1 MNERTDA
8 LAVSLRLA
16 ADPGAALAAEAAAV
30 GARIAAQLRAE
41 AGAQAE
47 TTWGRV
53 LGFLEGTATPCE
65 PAGSSL
71 LDTLAQTLGLCGD
84 ERTLLLL
91 AGMADE
97 HEGYAAAFAALH
109 PKAESRASWGL
120 FCWLLSAGPG
130 RDAAWSL
137 LHASPLLRLGI
148 VRLVGDGPLP
158 ERSLHLADALWPAL
172 RGAPAWPAQAR
183 PLAAQTELELDD
195 WLHQPNTQE
204 ALTLLRPLPNSTPGP
219 AATVMLRGLQ
229 PAALRLRARQLAAVL
244 GGSVFEWDAA
254 REPALLSALLAHTL
268 ARGSLPV
275 LLAEAPLPPAHW
287 ALLDACP
294 GPLLLAGTA
303 PGQAADSARALW
315 VLDAPPLSAQAQAR
329 LWQQLLPELA
339 EHGPMLASRYPVG
352 PETLARLRHD
362 LAPWLTESRPPPLAR
377 CVAALK
383 ARMARAD
390 ESYAR
395 RLQPVA
401 TWDDLVLPADKLAAL
416 REGVARVRLQARV
429 LDEWGFG
436 GGSAGSGSG
445 PRAPRGLR
453 LLFSGLP
460 GTGKT
465 LAAEVIAQALHAD
478 LLVIDL
484 ARLVS
489 KWIGETEKNLA
500 AAFDQAEGTGAV
512 LFFDEADAL
521 FGKRTEVGDAHDR
534 YANIESA
541 YLLSRLERFDG
552 VAVLATNL
560 RANLDRA
567 FLRRF
572 EIAIDF
578 AEPGVAERAAI
589 WRRQFPPAAP
599 LAADIDFDA
608 LAAQHALPGA
618 LIRNAALGA
627 AYLAAAGSGPVT
639 RACVERA
646 LRQEYDKS
654 GRVCPL

>member
-1 MNERTDA
+1 MNERTA
-8 LAVSLRLA
+8 GLLLAPPS
-16 ADPGAALAAEAAAV
+16 GAALAAEAAAV

-47 TTWGRV
+47 ATWGRV
-53 LGFLEGTATPCE
+53 LGFLEREPTAAP
-65 PAGSSL
+65 PGSQP
-71 LDTLAQTLGLCGD
+71 LDTLVQALDLGAD
-84 ERTLLLL
+84 ERTLLVL

-97 HEGYAAAFAALH
+97 HEGFAAAFAALH
-109 PKAESRASWGL
+109 PKGESRPSWGL
-120 FCWLLSAGPG
+120 FCWLLAPAGG
-130 RDAAWSL
+130 RDAAWTL

-148 VRLVGDGPLP
+148 VRLAGDAPLP
-158 ERSLHLADALWPAL
+158 ERSLHLCDALWPAL
-172 RGAPAWPAQAR
+172 RGLPAWPAQAT
-183 PLAAQTELELDD
+183 PLPPQPAPPDLGALDD
-195 WLHQPNTQE
+195 WLHQPNTQD
-204 ALTLLRPLPNSTPGP
+204 ALTLLRAAPDRGSDAAS
-219 AATVMLRGLQ
+219 AATVMLRSLQ
-229 PAALRLRARQLAAVL
+229 PAVLRLRARELAAAC
-244 GGSVFEWDAA
+244 GGCVFEWDAA
-254 REPALLSALLAHTL
+254 REPAALSALLAHSL
-268 ARGSLPV
+268 LRSALPV
-275 LLAEAPLPPAHW
+275 LLADSPLPPAHA
-287 ALLDACP
+287 ALLDAYP
-294 GPLLLAGTA
+294 GPLLLAGAA
-303 PGQAADSARALW
+303 PGQAAHSARALR
-315 VLDAPPLSAQAQAR
+315 VLDAPPLSAQSQAR
-329 LWQQLLPELA
+329 LWQRLLPEA
-339 EHGPMLASRYPVG
+339 TGHGAALTGRYPVD
-352 PETLARLRHD
+352 PESLARLRRD
-362 LAPWLTESRPPPLAR
+362 LAPWLAAGVQPPLAR

-383 ARMARAD
+383 ARLARAD

-416 REGVARVRLQARV
+416 REGVARMRLQARV
-429 LDEWGFG
+429 LDDWGFG
-436 GGSAGSGSG
+436 GGSSG
-445 PRAPRGLR
+445 PRGPRGLR

-572 EIAIDF
+572 EVAIDF

-599 LAADIDFDA
+599 LAADIDFEA
-608 LAAQHALPGA
+608 LAAQHPLPGA

-627 AYLAAAGSGPVT
+627 AYLAAAGDGPVT
-639 RACVERA
+639 RTCVERA